1 MCAPQVLVT
10 MLVLVGISVV
20 FVYWI
25 GRMRKEN
32 DELGVFL
39 VSVVNAV
46 VIMTSNSLVSGMSAA
61 LTK

>member
-1 MCAPQVLVT
+1 